1 MSQHSHRRGGWSCAC
16 EAFDI
21 FRSELAPRDRAA
33 SGLRRELCAGRS
45 GGGLLTGQYL
55 RSWQARL
62 RSAEP
67 IMSAASSPRLGPTDA
82 PTTPAG
88 PSRLSAATPGSRELS
103 RTASRG
109 ASILEDGSLVR
120 GRAESDG
127 GAKKK
132 SEKKLG
138 MFKGVLVPTCEN
150 MWGVIIFLRFYKIVG
165 YGGLGHT
172 TRTSQPA
179 QSARPPPHR
188 PVFALLAGQNCATP
202 NR

>member
-1 MSQHSHRRGGWSCAC
+1 
-16 EAFDI
+16 
-21 FRSELAPRDRAA
+21 
-33 SGLRRELCAGRS
+33 
-45 GGGLLTGQYL
+45 
-55 RSWQARL
+55 
-62 RSAEP
+62 
-67 IMSAASSPRLGPTDA
+67 MSAASSPRLGPTDA

-165 YGGLGHT
+165 YGGLGP
-172 TRTSQPA
+172 S
-179 QSARPPPHR
+179 S
-188 PVFALLAGQNCATP
+188 
-202 NR
+202 